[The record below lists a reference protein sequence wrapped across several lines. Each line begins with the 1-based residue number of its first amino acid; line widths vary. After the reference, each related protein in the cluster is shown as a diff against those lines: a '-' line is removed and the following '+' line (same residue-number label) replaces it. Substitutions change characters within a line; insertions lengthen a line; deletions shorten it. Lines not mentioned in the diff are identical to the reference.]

1 MFQKNN
7 WEGGTGGRIIG
18 MIDVA
23 LACEELLSIAE
34 GGGGSG
40 LSVLR
45 TPKT

>member
-1 MFQKNN
+1 
-7 WEGGTGGRIIG
+7 